1 MALSRMDTKS
11 PASNKSASN
20 FASVAGKINHLEDLI
35 DEVQSGMNEERLGAE
50 NILNSMITIEG
61 TTNDITSASSHMKGQ
76 SEQVFEGIRA
86 LNSLAE
92 STMNK
97 STNVTARMEEMRN
110 TAEAT
115 ATASDRNLSATN
127 KVSDMINGFSTSK

>member
-1 MALSRMDTKS
+1 
-11 PASNKSASN
+11 
-20 FASVAGKINHLEDLI
+20 
-35 DEVQSGMNEERLGAE
+35 MNEERLGAE